1 MTNTDFTLF
10 KVGYLNPANNKMHDC
25 GEMRGWYAEK
35 FVADCEQAGLVAYV
49 ERLANDQSIEDFVLN
64 LSKDEPDGSF
74 GS

>member
-1 MTNTDFTLF
+1 MANTDFTLF

-35 FVADCEQAGLVAYV
+35 FVIDCERAGMVAYV
-49 ERLANDQSIEDFVLN
+49 ERLADDQSIEDFVLN